1 MDFFCTLQLPFKTIN
16 LFQPMKIAIYGRS
29 GSTNVVPYVDLLLQE
44 LKKAGLEGILYHPF
58 YNYLKHNSSIQLT
71 QNTFSS
77 HDELRGNV
85 DFLFTLGGDG
95 TMLDTI
101 SLVRDSGIPI
111 VGINTGR
118 LGFLATISKDD
129 IAKCVSTIIQGQYDI
144 DQRSLIRLET
154 NTPIFGEVNYA
165 LNEITIHKKDSSTMI
180 IIHTYLNGEY
190 LNSYWA
196 DGLII
201 STPTGSTGYSLS
213 CGGPIIVPQTENFVI
228 TPIAPH
234 NLNVR
239 PIVVSDK
246 YVISLEVE
254 GRSQYFLASL
264 DSRSVTIDSSIQ
276 LAARKEDF
284 MANIVRLHNEN
295 FLGTLRNKLMWGLD
309 VRN

>member
-1 MDFFCTLQLPFKTIN
+1 MR
-16 LFQPMKIAIYGRS
+16 IAIYGRA
-29 GSTNVVPYVDLLLQE
+29 STTPIIPFLELLMNE
-44 LKKAGLEGILYHPF
+44 IKKAGGESILYHPV
-58 YNYLKHNSSIQLT
+58 YNFLKHNSSFELPEK
-71 QNTFSS
+71 TFSTYE
-77 HDELRGNV
+77 ELKGKV

-101 SLVRDSGIPI
+101 ALVRDTGIPI

-118 LGFLATISKDD
+118 LGFLASISKDK
-129 IAKCVSTIIQGQYDI
+129 ISNAVEAIFKGRYDL
-144 DQRSLIRLET
+144 DKRSLIRLET
-154 NTPIFGEVNYA
+154 NSSLFGDVNYA
-165 LNEITIHKKDSSTMI
+165 LNEITIHKKDSSSMI

-201 STPTGSTGYSLS
+201 ATPTGSTGYSLS
-213 CGGPIIVPQTENFVI
+213 CGGPIIVPQSENFVI

-276 LAARKEDF
+276 LAARKENF
-284 MANIVRLHNEN
+284 MVNIVRLDNEN
-295 FLGTLRNKLMWGLD
+295 FLGTIRNKLMWGLD
-309 VRN
+309 LRN

>member
-1 MDFFCTLQLPFKTIN
+1 
-16 LFQPMKIAIYGRS
+16 MKVAIYGRS
-29 GSTNVVPYVDLLLQE
+29 GATSVVPYTESLIRELQ
-44 LKKAGLEGILYHPF
+44 KAGCGITIYQPF
-58 YNYLKHNSSIQLT
+58 LNFMRHQTKEACNYPNFT
-71 QNTFSS
+71 S
-77 HDELRGNV
+77 HDEIREGV
-85 DFLFTLGGDG
+85 DFLFSLGGDG
-95 TMLDTI
+95 TMLDTV
-101 SLVRDSGIPI
+101 SLVRDSGLPI

-118 LGFLATISKDD
+118 LGFLAGIQKEE
-129 IAKCVSTIIQGQYDI
+129 IAHCVECLLQGRYDL
-144 DQRSLIRLET
+144 DPRSLIRLET
-154 NTPIFGEVNYA
+154 SKSLFGEVNYA
-165 LNEITIHKKDSSTMI
+165 LNEITIHKKDSSSMI

-201 STPTGSTGYSLS
+201 ATPTGSTGYSLS
-213 CGGPIIVPQTENFVI
+213 CGGPIIVPQSENFVI

-284 MANIVRLHNEN
+284 SARIVRLHNEN

>member
-1 MDFFCTLQLPFKTIN
+1 
-16 LFQPMKIAIYGRS
+16 MKIAIYGRS
-29 GSTNVVPYVDLLLQE
+29 GSSNLIPYLDVLLQE
-44 LKKAGLEGILYHPF
+44 FKKAGITPVLYHPF
-58 YNYLKHNSSIQLT
+58 LNYLKHNSSIQLPT
-71 QNTFSS
+71 LTFTS
-77 HDELRGNV
+77 HDELKGQV

-118 LGFLATISKDD
+118 LGFLATIPKDS
-129 IAKCVSTIIQGQYDI
+129 IAKCVETILQGQYDI
-144 DQRSLIRLET
+144 DLRSLIRLET

-165 LNEITIHKKDSSTMI
+165 LNEITIHKKDSSSMI

-201 STPTGSTGYSLS
+201 ATPTGSTGYSLS
-213 CGGPIIVPQTENFVI
+213 CGGPIIVPQSENFVI

-254 GRSQYFLASL
+254 GRSQYFLSTL
-264 DSRSVTIDSSIQ
+264 DSRSVTIDSAIQ

-284 MANIVRLHNEN
+284 GVNIVRLHSEN

>member
-1 MDFFCTLQLPFKTIN
+1 
-16 LFQPMKIAIYGRS
+16 
-29 GSTNVVPYVDLLLQE
+29 
-44 LKKAGLEGILYHPF
+44 
-58 YNYLKHNSSIQLT
+58 
-71 QNTFSS
+71 
-77 HDELRGNV
+77 
-85 DFLFTLGGDG
+85 
-95 TMLDTI
+95 
-101 SLVRDSGIPI
+101 
-111 VGINTGR
+111 
-118 LGFLATISKDD
+118 
-129 IAKCVSTIIQGQYDI
+129 
-144 DQRSLIRLET
+144 
-154 NTPIFGEVNYA
+154 
-165 LNEITIHKKDSSTMI
+165 MI

-201 STPTGSTGYSLS
+201 ATPTGSTGYSLS
-213 CGGPIIVPQTENFVI
+213 CGGPIIVPQSENFVI

-254 GRSQYFLASL
+254 GRSQYFLSTL

-284 MANIVRLHNEN
+284 GVNILRMHNEN